1 MRKHTEIRLSG
12 SGGQGLLLSARIL
25 AQAFADEGASVSQ
38 SQSYEPTSRGG
49 LSRADL
55 VIDEQT
61 PDFPLTEKLDYLL
74 VLHQCAAGASDGIIN
89 DTMIAL
95 IDSELVSDPPKGKYT
110 TISLPLTRTAREIG
124 NVRIANIVALG
135 ALAGISNMIDRERLE
150 DTVRKGVPPRFLDL
164 NLEALEAGYRLAEE
178 SQSTN

>member
-1 MRKHTEIRLSG
+1 MTKHLEIRLSG

-25 AQAFADEGASVSQ
+25 AQAFASEGASVSQ

-55 VIDEQT
+55 VIDGVR
-61 PDFPLTEKLDYLL
+61 PDFPLAEKLDYLL
-74 VLHQCAAGASDGIIN
+74 VLHQCAAGASDEIIN
-89 DTMIAL
+89 DDMTAL
-95 IDSELVSDPPKGKYT
+95 IDSELVTEPPAGKFKVKA
-110 TISLPLTRTAREIG
+110 LPLTRTAREIG

-135 ALAGISNMIDRERLE
+135 ALAGLSRMIDRERLE
-150 DTVRKGVPPRFLDL
+150 DTVRKGVPPKFLDL

-178 SQSTN
+178 SRDN

>member
-1 MRKHTEIRLSG
+1 MSKHTEIRLSG

-25 AQAFADEGASVSQ
+25 AQAFANEGASVSQ

-55 VIDEQT
+55 VIDEKT
-61 PDFPLTEKLDYLL
+61 PDFPLAEKLDYLL
-74 VLHQCAAGASDGIIN
+74 ILHQCAAGASEGILSD
-89 DTMIAL
+89 DTVAL
-95 IDSELVSDPPKGKYT
+95 VDSELVTEPPKGKFAVKT
-110 TISLPLTRTAREIG
+110 LPLTRTAREIG

-135 ALAGISNMIDRERLE
+135 ALAGLSKMIDRERLE

-178 SQSTN
+178 S